1 MAMLN
6 IWLVSWRNLTK
17 NKRRFFFTLIAV
29 ILGILLTTSM
39 LVANNTVKDTFRYY
53 EEIYAGDADYW
64 ILSKNYSFSEDEV
77 EEIKQQS
84 IVSDSLSVLDKQ
96 TLVEIDQPEA
106 PAETSVRVTG
116 VSDLESNLLKLPL
129 TKGSLKGNGLI
140 IPENAAKLWDKDIG
154 DTVTFKGL
162 GEIEVTGIVGFT
174 SWLASPNNW
183 EDAEGRSFRVMMDL
197 ATLQDWTNR
206 DNQISYIRLQHK
218 DRDNENWLSNY
229 QELLQGTPLYV
240 QPVVIDDL
248 RNNDVEGLYSV
259 FYLVS
264 ILSLFISGF
273 IIFNMIYSSV
283 IERKKEFSIM
293 KSLGYTNFNVFKL
306 VFIEVFLLSL
316 LGTAIA
322 LPIGVLF
329 ADLFVE
335 MLLGIFQDTMVY
347 TLNWKSATIL
357 SGLIGLLFP
366 IIISGI
372 PMYIA
377 FKTPIIYAMRNSNK
391 NSRFRVRILRY
402 LLGITF
408 ILLSFVDNYLGYIF
422 LLFGVVL
429 IYPAVIK
436 ALAKV
441 LAALIEK
448 ILGYPGRLSV
458 SNIKVNTNRNANTS
472 AMLAISIAV
481 VIFLGSALESIPS
494 GFEKEIR
501 QTFGGDIQVQFEEP
515 VNEETI
521 NKINS
526 YTEVESVEWF
536 RETMV
541 TWKTIEN
548 EFKEFYLMSTPS
560 KNTEEY
566 QLFEG
571 QDNVTSNSILLGER
585 AFDEWGGEVNDS
597 ITINTPSGTREY
609 QVSGKV
615 NTSQDGGYVGFISEN
630 EFKESFNWND
640 INTIMISVSDSG
652 NPYELREKLNSDF
665 ATYISTITLVEDQI
679 ESSQSSFDG
688 MNEVMQFLLIIV
700 IALSSI
706 GISNTLLM
714 NTMERIGEIGTIRA
728 IGFTTKQVR
737 TMIIGE
743 GLIVG
748 IAGIIMG
755 VLLGIFVIYLN
766 SISNASAM
774 HMPFIIPWSNI
785 VLAITAGIFLSLIAS
800 IIPSYIAAKINLLSA
815 LKEN

>member
-96 TLVEIDQPEA
+96 TLVEIDEPEA

-526 YTEVESVEWF
+526 YTEVEGVEWF

-541 TWKTIEN
+541 TWQTIEN

-571 QDNVTSNSILLGER
+571 QDNDTSNSILLGER

-630 EFKESFNWND
+630 EFKGSFNWNE

-652 NPYELREKLNSDF
+652 NPYELREKLNADF

>member
-1 MAMLN
+1 MLN

-441 LAALIEK
+441 LAAFIEK

-501 QTFGGDIQVQFEEP
+501 KTFGGDIQVQFEEP

>member
-1 MAMLN
+1 MLN

-441 LAALIEK
+441 LAAFIEK

>member
-1 MAMLN
+1 MLN

>member
-1 MAMLN
+1 MLN

-77 EEIKQQS
+77 EEIKQQDIIS
-84 IVSDSLSVLDKQ
+84 ETLSVLDKQ
-96 TLVEIDQPEA
+96 TLVEIDKNGA

-116 VSDLESNLLKLPL
+116 VSDIESNLLKIPL
-129 TKGSLKGNGLI
+129 IRGSLTGNGLI
-140 IPENAAKLWDKDIG
+140 IPENAAKLWGKDIG
-154 DTVTFKGL
+154 DTVNFKGL

-183 EDAEGRSFRVMMDL
+183 EDAESKSFRVMMDL
-197 ATLQDWTNR
+197 NTLQDWTNQ

-218 DRDNENWLSNY
+218 NRDNENWLSTY
-229 QELLQGTPLYV
+229 QELLKGTPLYV

-264 ILSLFISGF
+264 ILSLFISSF

-316 LGTAIA
+316 IGTAIA

-329 ADLFVE
+329 ADLFVK

-377 FKTPIIYAMRNSNK
+377 FKTPIIYAMRNTNK
-391 NSRFRVRILRY
+391 KSRFSVKLIRN
-402 LLGITF
+402 LLGFTF
-408 ILLSFVDNYLGYIF
+408 IVLSFVDSYLGYVF

-429 IYPAVIK
+429 IYPAVIRV
-436 ALAKV
+436 LAKF
-441 LAALIEK
+441 LAPIIEK
-448 ILGYPGRLSV
+448 ILGYPGKLSV

-515 VNEETI
+515 ITEETI

-526 YTEVESVEWF
+526 YTEVEGIEWF

-541 TWKTIEN
+541 TWKTVEN
-548 EFKEFYLMSTPS
+548 EYKEFYLMSTPS
-560 KNTEEY
+560 KNTKEY
-566 QLFEG
+566 QLFE
-571 QDNVTSNSILLGER
+571 DKDIEITPNSILLGER
-585 AFDEWGGEVNDS
+585 AFDEWGGGIDDYIS
-597 ITINTPSGTREY
+597 INTPTGTREY
-609 QVSGKV
+609 QVLGKV

-630 EFKESFNWND
+630 EFKDRFNWNV
-640 INTIMISVSDSG
+640 INTIMINVRGSG

-665 ATYISTITLVEDQI
+665 ETYISSITLVEDQI
-679 ESSQSSFDG
+679 ASSQSSFDK

-728 IGFTTKQVR
+728 MGFTTKQVR

-743 GLIVG
+743 GLVVG
-748 IAGIIMG
+748 VAGIIIG

-766 SISNASAM
+766 SISDASTTNM
-774 HMPFIIPWSNI
+774 SFIIPWSNI
-785 VLAITAGIFLSLIAS
+785 GLAISAGILLSLIAS
-800 IIPSYIAAKINLLSA
+800 IIPSYIATKINLLNA